1 MTDDNDDNVVSI
13 DHWNVEKACAACGAT
28 MVTSHTEVPVCIR
41 CRNERG
47 LRSVNDVARAEEE
60 MQGARE
66 HVARMQEIID
76 SVALIVGQRGG
87 DPGDLDG
94 FEVLRLHARALAD
107 NCAAAE
113 SQRDQAQAAF
123 KALLAQIHEDDK
135 RARDAGLTHE
145 NIRKALSDYAA
156 DDISFGRLVEIV
168 RASARLLAETGQFT
182 PMTTYS
188 GSKPT
193 NFVMVECSKCHVLT
207 RSNTACGA
215 CGHLNVTTFVKED
228 SP

>member
-1 MTDDNDDNVVSI
+1 MTDDNVVNI

-76 SVALIVGQRGG
+76 SIALIVGQRGD

-107 NCAAAE
+107 DCASAE

-123 KALLAQIHEDDK
+123 NALLAQTKEDDR
-135 RARDAGLTHE
+135 RARDAGLTHD
-145 NIRKALSDYAA
+145 NIRKAMSDHAA
-156 DDISFGRLVEIV
+156 DEISFGRLVEIV

-182 PMTTYS
+182 PMITYS
-188 GSKPT
+188 GPSPT
-193 NFVMVECSKCHVLT
+193 TVAMVRCIKCHVLT
-207 RSNTACGA
+207 RSNVQCVACGTR
-215 CGHLNVTTFVKED
+215 NVTTPVKKTL
-228 SP
+228 